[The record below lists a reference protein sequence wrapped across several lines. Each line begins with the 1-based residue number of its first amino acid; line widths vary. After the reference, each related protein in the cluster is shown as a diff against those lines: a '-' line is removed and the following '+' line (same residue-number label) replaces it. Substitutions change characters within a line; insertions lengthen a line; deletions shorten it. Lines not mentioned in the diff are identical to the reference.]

1 MAIKMGQAHLK
12 KKMAQDHLKK
22 KMAQIVVTAQF
33 KMGSPC
39 LVPSLSLSKER
50 MSFCQTRTRTW
61 VRSRTHSSV

>member
-1 MAIKMGQAHLK
+1 MPIKMGQAHLK

-39 LVPSLSLSKER
+39 LVPSLSLQRAYVLLPNTNSH
-50 MSFCQTRTRTW
+50 MG
-61 VRSRTHSSV
+61 